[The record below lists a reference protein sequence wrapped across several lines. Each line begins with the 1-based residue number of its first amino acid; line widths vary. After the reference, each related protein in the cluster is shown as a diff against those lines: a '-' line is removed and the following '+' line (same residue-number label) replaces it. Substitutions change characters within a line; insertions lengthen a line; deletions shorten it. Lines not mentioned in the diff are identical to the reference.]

1 MSNLYRPD
9 YYGGLGYGDYNRY
22 MRIDGMVCRD
32 DRDCTW
38 LDQNMGCD
46 DRSLRSQ
53 PITVIIS
60 RNVIV
65 SLVLKFV
72 TSLLGALDVNAW
84 TRFRRA
90 GLSDQILSEGAP
102 VEMDMYG
109 SLEMIL
115 GMRFV

>member
-1 MSNLYRPD
+1 MTNLYRPD

-32 DRDCTW
+32 DRDCAW

-60 RNVIV
+60 QNVIV
-65 SLVLKFV
+65 SLVLKYL
-72 TSLLGALDVNAW
+72 SILGAFDLNA
-84 TRFRRA
+84 
-90 GLSDQILSEGAP
+90 
-102 VEMDMYG
+102 
-109 SLEMIL
+109 
-115 GMRFV
+115 